1 MCSRFVSGRLAAE
14 LAAGAGA
21 TVPEGAVLPERSWN
35 VAPTDTVSV
44 VVDRLVEG
52 ELRRELHPARWGLI
66 TPWATDAPAGAPL
79 VNARIETV
87 AGKPSFADAVRKRR
101 CVVLADGYYEW
112 RREAGRKQPYYIHPN
127 DGGLMLFAGLYGWWK
142 DPRLDKNSSQ
152 RWLLTACILTHSPIA
167 ALADLHDRAPVSLDR
182 GALDEWLQPHPGED
196 VAGLLAHVQEVAGR
210 VAASWSW
217 SPVSAAVGAVSNNG
231 PALIA
236 PLAA

>member
-1 MCSRFVSGRLAAE
+1 M
-14 LAAGAGA
+14 GA
-21 TVPEGAVLPERSWN
+21 TVPEGAALPEPSWN
-35 VAPTDTVSV
+35 VAPTDTAPV

-66 TPWATDAPAGAPL
+66 TPWAADAQSGAPL

-87 AGKPSFADAVRKRR
+87 ADKPSFAAALRKRR

-127 DGGLMLFAGLYGWWK
+127 DGGLMFFAGLYGWWK
-142 DPRLDKNSSQ
+142 DPRLDKDSPQ
-152 RWLLTACILTHSPIA
+152 RWLLTACILTCSPIA

-182 GALDEWLQPHPGED
+182 SVLDEWLQPHPGED
-196 VAGLLAHVQEVAGR
+196 VPGLLAHVQAVAGR
-210 VAASWSW
+210 VAASWNL
-217 SPVSAAVGAVSNNG
+217 SPVSTAVGAVGNNG